1 MRTAVILSILVSILC
16 TSCNRDIDRA
26 ELVNKIQNCSKLAT
40 TEFVVSKL
48 IFAKKE
54 KKILFINAGEA
65 DFAARTYAT
74 IKAGIDLNKLN
85 FKDILIEGDRIE
97 LELPPV
103 EILYFSYPP
112 SDYDIITAYSSNSLL
127 TKMTVED
134 EDKLFRQAELEIRE
148 ATKYMNHEQMVQT
161 KTRSVLKGFLR
172 NLGFQEIYINF
183 RPQLMSVDSKPAI

>member
-1 MRTAVILSILVSILC
+1 MRQLQILSLLLFFLS
-16 TSCNRDIDRA
+16 SCGDKIDRA
-26 ELVNKIQNCSKLAT
+26 EVVNKIQNCSKLAT

-48 IFAKKE
+48 IFAKKD

-65 DFAARTYAT
+65 DFAAKTYAT
-74 IKAGIDLNKLN
+74 VKAGIDLNKLN
-85 FKDILIEGDRIE
+85 FKDIDIKGDRID
-97 LELPPV
+97 LILPPV

-112 SDYDIITAYSSNSLL
+112 TNYDLINSYTSNSLL

-134 EDKLFRQAELEIRE
+134 EDELFRQAELEIRE
-148 ATKYMNHEQMVQT
+148 ATKFMNHEQMVQT

-183 RPQLMSVDSKPAI
+183 KTKPLEVEAKPAI